1 MENLLLDYL
10 PTTVMVDGVS
20 YPVDTNFRTFII
32 FEKIL
37 CDDSLEDGEKLSSI
51 INMFYWGDD
60 KPRNIEA
67 AFRKIYELY
76 LCGKE
81 PPKQQRVKKNGN
93 VAIKK
98 QPVFDYEQDA
108 PFIYAA
114 FLAQYGID
122 LNEVEYLHWWKFQA
136 LFNSLDKKSRIVEI
150 MGYRSVDLSQIKNK
164 DERKRLSHL
173 KHLYALPNRLSAE
186 EKVAAA
192 GAAFGG
198 F

>member
-20 YPVDTNFRTFII
+20 YPVDTNFRAFII

-37 CDDSLEDGEKLSSI
+37 CDDSLEDGEKLSAI

-81 PPKQQRVKKNGN
+81 PPKQQRVKKDGN

-114 FLAQYGID
+114 FLAQYRSFAQIVNRVVQS
-122 LNEVEYLHWWKFQA
+122 LLRNRS
-136 LFNSLDKKSRIVEI
+136 LFANIAFEISKKV
-150 MGYRSVDLSQIKNK
+150 KAF
-164 DERKRLSHL
+164 L
-173 KHLYALPNRLSAE
+173 KKLGSFWEPTHSFLQ
-186 EKVAAA
+186 
-192 GAAFGG
+192 
-198 F
+198 